1 MTKNQFKKGLSVL
14 CAVSLGISLFLPLRS
29 TKVQAQGYTFT
40 GEDSNTTS
48 ALKVGSTDTGA
59 DFTRVHLKAG
69 SAGYAS
75 GSSYG
80 RYINIVEADLSNT
93 KLSFEV
99 INHKSSVDGGDYI
112 RGSSYLTDVVKNYS
126 EDDKKIIAA
135 VNGDWMHW
143 VDSAEMGSIPVTSN
157 YRVTTGVTII
167 DKEIWCSE
175 LTSKETAYDGPY
187 SFGITSSNQPVIGM
201 LKAKVTLK
209 NTTKGKS
216 IITDGLNRAPANN
229 SMVVYNER
237 LSNTN
242 AVPTDAYEILIKTSG
257 TNKFT
262 HDTAVTGTVEAIYN
276 SGTTSR
282 HALQSGYLVITARGS
297 RISELQNN
305 FAIGDKVSVTASLY
319 DTWNKNDELWTK
331 CEEAIGGHMMVLK
344 DGVPFDTNLN
354 TNNSNY
360 PTSVI
365 GYKDDGTVMLSMV
378 TADVNGKYQGLKF
391 SQMISFCQ
399 EVGYNTC
406 FLLDGGGS
414 TTMVTINAGSY
425 TERSCYSDGAP
436 RKVWNSIALV
446 YDPTPSVSSQG
457 SLSHITVPERF
468 DPFNVKFTSNIKS
481 SFSGA
486 NNASATISNGILK
499 LKAISASSDPY
510 VYFNFSSAASKVN
523 ATQYK
528 YIVLRYKTNSSAKTG
543 TFKMYLCAGNTVSPT
558 ESSTASFTMTKD
570 DQWHTKVVDLSK
582 LSSWTGNVTSIRL
595 DFFEGSTNN
604 GDTVQISNWGF
615 AKTSSEANSLAKTFG
630 GESETTTTATP
641 APTQKPTATPTT
653 APTNKPTSSATNKVT
668 MKPTATGTTT
678 STATGTTTST
688 ATGTATSTATSTAGI
703 PGTNT
708 DLPGE
713 TTLPDASETA
723 LPDASSTAVVTET
736 TVPTDDTSNTA
747 EVTESP
753 DSTGTT
759 DAQTPVA
766 TTPATQSATK
776 DDDDKVTVE
785 VSGCSN
791 VLNSLS
797 VIAVLSTAVIFLK
810 KKKH

>member
-1 MTKNQFKKGLSVL
+1 MMKNQLKKGLSFL
-14 CAVSLGISLFLPLRS
+14 CAVSLGISLFLPLGN
-29 TKVQAQGYTFT
+29 TKVQAQGYEFA
-40 GEDSNTTS
+40 GQDSNTAS

-69 SAGYAS
+69 SGYAT

-112 RGSSYLTDVVKNYS
+112 RGSSYLTDVVKSYS
-126 EDDKKIIAA
+126 EGDKTILAA

-143 VDSAEMGSIPVTSN
+143 VNSTEMGSIPVTSN

-262 HDTAVTGTVEAIYN
+262 HDTAVTGTVEAIYK

-319 DTWNKNDELWTK
+319 DTWNKNNDLWTK

-457 SLSHITVPERF
+457 SLSHISVPERF

-486 NNASATISNGILK
+486 NKASATISNGILK

-523 ATQYK
+523 ASQYK
-528 YIVLRYKTNSSAKTG
+528 YIVLRYKTNSGAKTD
-543 TFKMYLCAGNTVSPT
+543 TFKMYLCAGNTVSPE
-558 ESSTASFTMTKD
+558 ESSTTSFAMTRD

-582 LSSWTGNVTSIRL
+582 LSSWTGNLSSIRL
-595 DFFEGSTNN
+595 DFFEGSVST
-604 GDTVQISNWGF
+604 GDNVQISNWGF
-615 AKTSSEANSLAKTFG
+615 AKTSSEADALAKTFG
-630 GESETTTTATP
+630 GESQTTATATP
-641 APTQKPTATPTT
+641 APTQRPSATPTT

-668 MKPTATGTTT
+668 SKPTATSGTA
-678 STATGTTTST
+678 SS
-688 ATGTATSTATSTAGI
+688 TATSTATSTTGT
-703 PGTNT
+703 PGTST
-708 DLPGE
+708 DVPNE
-713 TTLPDASETA
+713 TTLPDASETV
-723 LPDASSTAVVTET
+723 LPDASSTAGVTET
-736 TVPTDDTSNTA
+736 TAPTGDATNTA
-747 EVTESP
+747 DVPETP
-753 DSTGTT
+753 ASTDEA

-776 DDDDKVTVE
+776 GDDDKVTVE